1 MNSTLYSFSKIT
13 AFLFLVLAAVLPA
26 IFPATGAQAQTPWED
41 VGFSIATPRPDP
53 DLVVVREKSYGAEGV
68 DLTAYGIGTEPVDFV
83 QSIYF
88 RFFVDY
94 NGGSYDSFI
103 ARVVFPDGVTI
114 LGIITDG
121 DDLGGSIDDGVNT
134 ELDAIFGI
142 APDPDDYSE
151 QNRGFEQLGGDGTS
165 EFVALANGS
174 NAIVFGLNIEEG
186 MDDFRVIIDYGSAFG
201 ADLSFDI
208 KSYRIGQLGG
218 AVPERGIRIG
228 DDFNAIILGSGDF
241 GEAGSVLG
249 VPLTSATEP
258 TTDGSLPFDP
268 YANIFIL
275 RDLTESEPTL
285 VDGFDV
291 DLALP
296 APDLHSYPSAAMNL
310 AAGITDAAD
319 GKIYSVSKDFGLASS
334 TPGISGSVEVSLE
347 DLDGTCVDITNSPG
361 TGDLFL
367 VRDQAAGDTYIDRL
381 ELTGNTF
388 TQNVAVT
395 GADVTQPVAIT
406 DFPDGM
412 LFVADAN
419 GGFATMNV
427 ATQAV
432 VTGSVTLPDGNW
444 VDATRRGDLVYVLRE
459 LSGGVHTIDI
469 FNPVLGTISTF
480 GMVDV
485 PHTDSPAGITD
496 GPHDNLYVV
505 SRAPDLPATVV
516 EIDPHAME
524 IVHLYDFLHFPG
536 SNVSITNLD
545 LVVTA
550 TPGNGSLPAR
560 VELMTAASPN
570 PFNPMVEIRYA
581 LDRDSQV
588 RVAIYDIQGRMVRTI
603 FNGPQGV
610 GEQLVTW
617 NGTDRTGR
625 DMPSGTYLY
634 RVDTGLSAGM
644 GKITLAK

>member
-1 MNSTLYSFSKIT
+1 MKSTLYALIKFT
-13 AFLFLVLAAVLPA
+13 GFLFVVLSLVVPT
-26 IFPATGAQAQTPWED
+26 TGARAQAPWED

-53 DLVVVREKSYGAEGV
+53 DLVVVREKAYGAEGV
-68 DLTAYGIGTEPVDFV
+68 DLTAYGIGTESVDFV

-88 RFFVDY
+88 RFFVDR
-94 NGGSYDSFI
+94 NSGSYDSFI

-121 DDLGGSIDDGVNT
+121 DELGGPVDDGVAT
-134 ELDAIFGI
+134 ELDAIFGV

-165 EFVALANGS
+165 EFVALANG
-174 NAIVFGLNIEEG
+174 NNIMVFGLNIEEG
-186 MDDFRVIIDYGSAFG
+186 MDDFRVIVDYGSSFG
-201 ADLSFDI
+201 PDLSFDI
-208 KSYRIGQLGG
+208 LSYRIGLLGG
-218 AVPERGIRIG
+218 AVPERGIRVG
-228 DDFNAIILGSGDF
+228 DDFNAVVFGSGDF

-249 VPLTSATEP
+249 IPLTSVVEP
-258 TTDGSLPFDP
+258 TTDGSLPFLP
-268 YANIFIL
+268 YANIYIL
-275 RDLTESEPTL
+275 RDQTDPDPTL

-296 APDLHSYPSAAMNL
+296 ASDLHSYPTAPMLL

-319 GKIYSVSKDFGLASS
+319 GKIYSVSQEFGLASS
-334 TPGISGSVEVSLE
+334 MPGISGSVEVTLE
-347 DLDGTCVDITNSPG
+347 VLDGTCIDVTNSPG
-361 TGDLFL
+361 IDDLFL
-367 VRDQAAGDTYIDRL
+367 VRDQAAGDTFIDRL
-381 ELTGNTF
+381 ELSGNTF
-388 TQNVAVT
+388 TQHVAVT
-395 GADVTQPVAIT
+395 GSDVTDPVAIT

-412 LFVADAN
+412 LFVVDAN

-432 VTGSVTLPDGNW
+432 VTGSVTLPEGNW

-459 LSGGVHTIDI
+459 LPGGVHTIDI
-469 FNPVLGTISTF
+469 FNPVMGTISTF

-485 PHTDSPAGITD
+485 PHTDSPAAITD

-505 SRAPDLPATVV
+505 SQAPDVPATVA
-516 EIDPHAME
+516 EIDPDIMA

-536 SNVSITNLD
+536 SNVSVTNLD
-545 LVVTA
+545 LVVSSA
-550 TPGNGSLPAR
+550 PGSGGLPVR
-560 VELMTAASPN
+560 VNLMTAATPN
-570 PFNPMVEIRYA
+570 PFNPMVTISYA
-581 LDRDSQV
+581 LERDSQV

-603 FNGPQGV
+603 FNGPQGI
-610 GEQLVTW
+610 GEQSVTW
-617 NGTDRTGR
+617 DGTDRTGR